1 MAKSKANS
9 KLQNVKAIKEMLAG
23 KHKTQTRKS
32 FGFTTS
38 AEPTR
43 KVGDEWIETNANGTK
58 IKVTQKEGF
67 RVKEPVN
74 SIRDQINKILRMPDT
89 CPKCNNNMLGD
100 EKRLNEK
107 FWKTHK
113 TCFDCVITM
122 ETKLRAEGKFEEYAR
137 KKMYEN
143 AKSFFKTADEE
154 VNIIKEALS
163 GKLEFVQD
171 KDGNLESFDQSDY
184 KEKYLKY
191 IDEQYIRFKKETL
204 KDLNKDK
211 S

>member
-1 MAKSKANS
+1 MAKSNANS

-58 IKVTQKEGF
+58 IKVKQKEGF

-74 SIRDQINKILRMPDT
+74 SIRDQINEILRMPDK
-89 CPKCNNNMLGD
+89 CPECNKEMIGD

-113 TCFDCVITM
+113 TCFDCVVVL
-122 ETKLRAEGKFEEYAR
+122 ETRLRAEGKFEEYER

-143 AKSFFKTADEE
+143 AKSFFKTADSE
-154 VNIIKEALS
+154 VEIIKEALT
-163 GKLEFVQD
+163 GKLEFIQD
-171 KDGNLESFDQSDY
+171 KDGNREEFDQSDY
-184 KEKYLKY
+184 KQKYLEY
-191 IDEQYIRFKKETL
+191 IDEQYKRFKKETL
-204 KDLNKDK
+204 TDLKNK

>member
-1 MAKSKANS
+1 MAKSNANS

-58 IKVTQKEGF
+58 IKVTQQEGF

-74 SIRDQINKILRMPDT
+74 SIRDQINEILRMPDT
-89 CPKCNNNMLGD
+89 CPECNNNMHSD

-154 VNIIKEALS
+154 VNVIKEALS
-163 GKLEFVQD
+163 GKLEFVELYNNSEEPINMG
-171 KDGNLESFDQSDY
+171 KFYFKESINFIFP
-184 KEKYLKY
+184 ELFN
-191 IDEQYIRFKKETL
+191 IFKKSTL
-204 KDLNKDK
+204 LFH
-211 S
+211 